1 MLRRAHLPR
10 RALTSGATMSM
21 RKKVLDAPA
30 YGLTE
35 AAHLLS
41 LPVPT
46 LRSWVKGRPYPT
58 ASGQRQ
64 SGAVIGPADPE
75 GRYLSFTNLVEAHVL
90 SAVRREHRVKFRQVR
105 NAVEFLRQRFRSQH
119 PLADH
124 QFETDGVDLF
134 VERLGGQLLNASRG
148 GQMAVRELIEMHL
161 RRIERNPQGVP
172 IRLFPF
178 THSQP
183 GRDARGPIVIDP
195 ELAFG
200 RPSIRRLGVPTAIV
214 AERYKAGDT
223 VDGLAA
229 DYDATREEIEEA
241 LRCELPLNAA

>member
-1 MLRRAHLPR
+1 
-10 RALTSGATMSM
+10 MSS
-21 RKKVLDAPA
+21 RKKILDAPA
-30 YGLTE
+30 YGVSE

-46 LRSWVKGRPYPT
+46 LRSWVKGRPYQT
-58 ASGQRQ
+58 ASGPRR
-64 SGAVIGPADPE
+64 SGPVIDPADDR

-90 SAVRREHRVKFRQVR
+90 SAVRREHRVKFPHVR
-105 NAVEFLRQRFRSQH
+105 RAVEFLHRRFKSEH
-119 PLADH
+119 PLADY

-134 VERLGGQLLNASRG
+134 IQCLGGELLNASRG
-148 GQMAVRELIEMHL
+148 GQVAVRDLIEMHL
-161 RRIERNPQGVP
+161 RRIERNPQGIP

-183 GRDARGPIVIDP
+183 SRDPRGPIVIDP

-200 RPSIRRLGVPTAIV
+200 RPSIRRIGVPTAII

-223 VDGLAA
+223 VDQLVD
-229 DYDATREEIEEA
+229 DYGASRQEIEEA
-241 LRCELPLNAA
+241 LRCELPLHAA

>member
-1 MLRRAHLPR
+1 MEPEMAM
-10 RALTSGATMSM
+10 TS
-21 RKKVLDAPA
+21 RKKILDAPA

-35 AAHLLS
+35 AAHLLT
-41 LPVPT
+41 LPPPT
-46 LRSWVKGRPYPT
+46 LRSWVKGRPYTT
-58 ASGQRQ
+58 AAGVRRSGP
-64 SGAVIGPADPE
+64 VIEAADPT

-90 SAVRREHRVKFRQVR
+90 SAVRRQHRVKFPHVR
-105 NAVEFLRQRFRSQH
+105 RAVEFLRRHYRSEH
-119 PLADH
+119 PLADY

-134 VERLGGQLLNASRG
+134 IDRLGGELLNASRG
-148 GQMAVRELIEMHL
+148 GQIAVRDLIKMHL

-183 GRDARGPIVIDP
+183 TREPKGPIVIDP

-200 RPSIRRLGVPTAIV
+200 RPSIRRIGVPTAII
-214 AERYKAGDT
+214 AERYKAGEA
-223 VDGLAA
+223 VDELVD
-229 DYDATREEIEEA
+229 DYGALREEIEEA